1 MLGRDKTMP
10 LWHLFNGRIYRILS
24 AFAVAIICS
33 YGIVTAQEFGSYRT
47 ISSGN
52 FQAVAIWEV
61 YDGSNWIPASA
72 PPDQNH
78 DIYIDQTHLLTLTQN
93 ESVKSL
99 FINAEAGAGQKLNL
113 NGFNLD
119 IFGTLQGF
127 EGPAPGI
134 PNRAWNS
141 INWIGNSISST
152 LTFRGTSRVI
162 IPQNAWSAQSDR
174 SRYSVIFD
182 PGPGKTLIIEEAF
195 KALSFTIRSGTV
207 IQRLDT
213 SVNPAKCATFSFN
226 TETTVYGTGPFGEFT
241 IEGGAQ
247 LISECNEGILFRSSS
262 ISALLFS
269 VLPGGELILEGETP
283 QIEAA
288 NFQLN
293 GKIIHR
299 GGSGPKSFLSK
310 SYPDAAIPNSIYDLE
325 LQGTEDL
332 TLPAEL
338 FVFGNMSQSG
348 SGEFIAS
355 SSHLHF
361 VGTGDQL
368 LAGFDLQ
375 VENLTL
381 NKPSGELITEEDI
394 LVSQTF
400 FLQNGSLN
408 LNGNGLEVNSS
419 GSGGIAYT
427 GGSWKN
433 ADYFLYRNTPASL
446 NSTNGTFPFED
457 VKNGGLRLV
466 QLLGNTDGG
475 DLEISFTEYE
485 GAEYNSNFQDT
496 DGTTILYRLFSYFQ
510 FSGLNFSTNSLELR
524 ISADQLIVDDV
535 DDLRIVGTG
544 YAAPGNN
551 LPGLDPTLLWARRL
565 VPIDEFE
572 GVNFTVGSFR
582 TLSILPLDFLQFK
595 VEREKSQALITW
607 KVTGEREGT
616 FQIFRS
622 LIPNEKWD
630 LIGEVD
636 YQEENKGI
644 YKFIDKQSPLY
655 QAVYYRVKHSN
666 NLTNLDSWSSTTR
679 LAPVGKIPEDGM
691 IFPNPYHS
699 GPIYLE
705 IPTDW
710 KTQEL
715 LLQIIDKKGKLI
727 WKGVYGKET
736 LQHLLEPL
744 PAGLYVIQI
753 IAPNRQFMFRL
764 IKK

>member
-1 MLGRDKTMP
+1 MP

-33 YGIVTAQEFGSYRT
+33 YGIVTAQEIGSYRT

-52 FQAVAIWEV
+52 FQTIAIWEV

-182 PGPGKTLIIEEAF
+182 PGPGQTLIIEEAF

-226 TETTVYGTGPFGEFT
+226 TETTVYGTGPYGEFT

-247 LISECNEGILFRSSS
+247 LISECDEGILFRSSS

-310 SYPDAAIPNSIYDLE
+310 SYPDAAIPNSIHDLE
-325 LQGTEDL
+325 LQGSENL
-332 TLPAEL
+332 TLPPEL
-338 FVFGNMSQSG
+338 FITGDLIQSG
-348 SGEFIAS
+348 SGEIIAN

-361 VGTGDQL
+361 VGTSDQRVE
-368 LAGFDLQ
+368 GFPLTT
-375 VENLTL
+375 ENLTL
-381 NKPSGELITEEDI
+381 NKPTGEVITEENI
-394 LVSQTF
+394 SISHTF
-400 FLQNGSLN
+400 FIQSGSLN

-419 GSGGIAYT
+419 GLGGISYS

-433 ADYFLYRNTPASL
+433 VDVFTYLNTPTILTAI
-446 NSTNGTFPFED
+446 NGTFPFED
-457 VKNGGLRLV
+457 VRNGGNRTV

-475 DLEISFTEYE
+475 NLEIRFTEYE
-485 GAEYNSNFQDT
+485 GAEYNSGFNDT

-510 FSGLNFSTNSLELR
+510 FSGLNPSTEELKMR

-544 YAAPGNN
+544 YAAPGSN
-551 LPGLDPTLLWARRL
+551 LPGLDPVLLWARRL
-565 VPIDEFE
+565 VPINDLE
-572 GVNFTVGSFR
+572 GINFTVGSFR
-582 TLSILPLDFLQFK
+582 TLSILPIDFLSFE
-595 VEREKSQALITW
+595 VNRLNSKSILTW
-607 KVTGEREGT
+607 EVANSNPG
-616 FQIFRS
+616 IFTIYRS
-622 LIPNEKWD
+622 LEPTKNWDKLIEIPVQDQSRYE
-630 LIGEVD
+630 
-636 YQEENKGI
+636 
-644 YKFIDKQSPLY
+644 FIDHSASLFYPS
-655 QAVYYRVKHSN
+655 YYRIKHSEDLS
-666 NLTNLDSWSSTTR
+666 NLHSWSSTILLTPIGI
-679 LAPVGKIPEDGM
+679 LPETGI
-691 IFPNPYHS
+691 IFPNPHSS
-699 GPIYLE
+699 GPISIE
-705 IPTDW
+705 IPKALINQPINSQVINQAGISIWYAPHKRKNLEQFLENVAPGTYLIRIFTSEQMFTFRW
-710 KTQEL
+710 V
-715 LLQIIDKKGKLI
+715 KK
-727 WKGVYGKET
+727 
-736 LQHLLEPL
+736 
-744 PAGLYVIQI
+744 
-753 IAPNRQFMFRL
+753 
-764 IKK
+764 